1 MSPTRAPSRR
11 PLARDDAFARDDALA
26 DIALDAFRGGRA
38 RVVVVA
44 TRVEVCLVTRRLAS
58 IHIHAALGWES
69 VRPVDVVGLGA
80 AVGRARVG
88 RSRGR
93 WPARRLGRGEFVRS
107 LLRPRAFAL
116 QVFVPGVYAALRV
129 LLVTRDASARLMCF
143 GLRVGEFHDGSV
155 AGTIG
160 EKTDENG
167 GRRRAWR
174 IRLKVN
180 APKELTVVDATIIHV
195 VQYIVI
201 VLNLCR
207 SGGGRFHASPI
218 GDFALR
224 SRQHRSNVVLHGAP
238 PRRSHRAVREKRKF
252 TQRASAQAIARSSD
266 VP

>member
-1 MSPTRAPSRR
+1 MPGGPRDRGVPHRARITASKLDVVDGPGHCGRSRR
-11 PLARDDAFARDDALA
+11 GVGAQRESLAVSNKCIKRCSLNAPPAHHLGRRGGAHRGVFASQRATRRRGRDAF
-26 DIALDAFRGGRA
+26 AFRGGRA

-44 TRVEVCLVTRRLAS
+44 TRVEVCLGVLVTRRLAS

-69 VRPVDVVGLGA
+69 
-80 AVGRARVG
+80 
-88 RSRGR
+88 
-93 WPARRLGRGEFVRS
+93 
-107 LLRPRAFAL
+107 
-116 QVFVPGVYAALRV
+116 
-129 LLVTRDASARLMCF
+129 
-143 GLRVGEFHDGSV
+143 
-155 AGTIG
+155 
-160 EKTDENG
+160 
-167 GRRRAWR
+167 
-174 IRLKVN
+174 
-180 APKELTVVDATIIHV
+180 VDATIIHV

>member
-1 MSPTRAPSRR
+1 VANRAVISKSSASAGSSARVARPRARGVDRPREDAPRRVSPTRAPSRR

-26 DIALDAFRGGRA
+26 DIALDAFRLGRA

-93 WPARRLGRGEFVRS
+93 WPARRLRRGEFVRS

-160 EKTDENG
+160 EKTDARNG
-167 GRRRAWR
+167 G
-174 IRLKVN
+174 
-180 APKELTVVDATIIHV
+180 
-195 VQYIVI
+195 
-201 VLNLCR
+201 
-207 SGGGRFHASPI
+207 
-218 GDFALR
+218 FA
-224 SRQHRSNVVLHGAP
+224 
-238 PRRSHRAVREKRKF
+238 
-252 TQRASAQAIARSSD
+252 
-266 VP
+266 